1 MTPELTVAEQAA
13 LTSGNDAWHTTPV
26 ETAGLPAITV
36 TDGPHGVRLQ
46 ADPRDMLR
54 GQPATC
60 FPPAVASA
68 STWDPALLRRMGEAL
83 GDECRAMDV
92 AVLLGPGINLKRSP
106 LGGRNFEYFSEDPL
120 LAGVL
125 ATEWVNGLQSRNVG
139 ASLKHFAVNS
149 QETDRLRVSADVDM
163 RTLREMYLRA
173 FHRVITRA
181 RPWTVMCAY
190 NKVNGVY
197 ASQHHWLLTQLLRDE
212 WGYEGVVV
220 SDWGA
225 VADRVAAVAAGLDL
239 TMPGPDPAGDQE
251 LVDAVADGRLDAALL
266 ARNAGRVSAL
276 VGKAAERTPGRYD
289 EAEHHALAREIA
301 GRAVVLLKNDALPG
315 SKQGILPLD
324 PDAAQSIA
332 VIGEFARTPR
342 YQGGGSSQIT
352 PTRLDDALTEIT
364 ATAQGTV
371 LFAPGYLTSASAA
384 QEAAAGDGETEAE
397 ADQDLLAE
405 AVALAAAS
413 DVALVFAGSA
423 HETEG
428 ADRDGIDLPEAHRE
442 LIEQV
447 AAANPR
453 TVVILSNGAVLS
465 TSGWDA
471 AVPALIEGWL
481 LGQAGGSAIAD
492 VLFGRVN
499 PSGRLAET
507 IPLKLQDHPSYLDFP
522 GEHGHVRYG
531 EGLHVGY
538 RGFDAREQPVAYP
551 FGFGLAYTTF
561 EYGQP
566 AATATDAGIEVR
578 VPVTN
583 AGQRD
588 GREVVQVYVSLPG
601 SAVRRAPRELKA
613 FASVPVAAGETVAVT
628 LLIERDD
635 LAYWDTRLGRWV
647 VEGGEYH
654 CAVGA
659 SSRDLR
665 GTAVAEVKGDDAR
678 VPLTT
683 DSTLGEWLADPRGA
697 QVVGQALAGAAAR
710 PDGRGLQRPDDAAVP
725 QRHPAR
731 PDGRLPRQ
739 PADPA
744 AHRGAGCRRQRL
756 SSGRRRRDKALASS
770 GPHRLVFPPGERTFH
785 ESHAP
790 ASSPGGTTARAPAP
804 QPRRPRHVRREA
816 ARA

>member
-13 LTSGNDAWHTTPV
+13 LTSGNDAWHTTAI
-26 ETAGLPAITV
+26 EAAGLAAITV
-36 TDGPHGVRLQ
+36 ADGPHGVRLQ
-46 ADPRDMLR
+46 ANPRDMLR

-83 GDECRAMDV
+83 GDECRAMGV

-120 LAGVL
+120 LTGVL

-139 ASLKHFAVNS
+139 AAVKHFAVNN
-149 QETDRLRVSADVDM
+149 QETDRLRVSADVDE

-173 FHRVITRA
+173 FHRVVTRA

-197 ASQHHWLLTQLLRDE
+197 ASQHHWLLTTVLRDE

-251 LVDAVADGRLDAALL
+251 LIDAVAGGRLDAALL

-276 VGKAAERTPGRYD
+276 VAAAQARTGADYD

-301 GRAVVLLKNDALPG
+301 GRAIVLLKNDPLPG

-324 PDAAQSIA
+324 PAAAQSIA

-364 ATAQGTV
+364 ATTQGAV
-371 LFAPGYLTSASAA
+371 RFAPGYP
-384 QEAAAGDGETEAE
+384 AAGSAE
-397 ADQDLLAE
+397 PGRAANLDAARAE
-405 AVALAAAS
+405 AVELAAHS
-413 DVALVFAGSA
+413 DVALVFAGSM

-428 ADRDGIDLPEAHRE
+428 ADRDGIDLPAAHQE
-442 LIEQV
+442 LIKAV
-447 AAANPR
+447 AAVNPR
-453 TVVILSNGAVLS
+453 TVVILSNGAVLA
-465 TSGWDA
+465 TAGWDA
-471 AVPALIEGWL
+471 AVPALVEGWL

-507 IPLKLQDHPSYLDFP
+507 IPLRLPDHPSYLDFP
-522 GEHGHVRYG
+522 GENGHVRYG

-538 RGFDAREQPVAYP
+538 RGFDAREQEVAYP
-551 FGFGLAYTTF
+551 FGFGLSYTTF
-561 EYGQP
+561 SYGQP
-566 AATATDAGIEVR
+566 TAAATDAGIEVR

-583 AGQRD
+583 SGQRD

-613 FASVPVAAGETVAVT
+613 FASVPLAAGETADVT
-628 LLIERDD
+628 LVIERDD

-697 QVVGQALAGAAAR
+697 QVLGQALAEAAGDEDGPMAAAFND
-710 PDGRGLQRPDDAAVP
+710 PTMLLFLTAIPLGRMAAFPGSPLTP
-725 QRHPAR
+725 QVI
-731 PDGRLPRQ
+731 
-739 PADPA
+739 ADLVA
-744 AHRGAGCRRQRL
+744 AANG
-756 SSGRRRRDKALASS
+756 
-770 GPHRLVFPPGERTFH
+770 
-785 ESHAP
+785 
-790 ASSPGGTTARAPAP
+790 
-804 QPRRPRHVRREA
+804 
-816 ARA
+816 